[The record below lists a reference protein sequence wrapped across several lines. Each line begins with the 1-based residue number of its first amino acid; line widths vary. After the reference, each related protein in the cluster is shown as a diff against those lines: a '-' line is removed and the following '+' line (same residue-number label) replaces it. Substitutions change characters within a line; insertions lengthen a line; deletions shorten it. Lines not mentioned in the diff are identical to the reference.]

1 MEVINPRVGALRRAA
16 TADPEGFWAE
26 VSQKVPWRRPW
37 EAVFEWD
44 PDRPDERGRHFR
56 WYMGD
61 ATNLAW
67 NAVDRHVER
76 GRGGVAALVCENDR
90 GERQVITYAQLQH
103 QVRQTAA
110 ALRGLGIGKGDRV
123 PMTRSGK
130 IMRRV
135 LKAVTLGK
143 DPGDI
148 STVEDDGSVAE
159 AREAWESIREEL
171 GAPAGGL

>member
-1 MEVINPRVGALRRAA
+1 MEVINPRVGALRRGA

-37 EAVFEWD
+37 EAVFGWE
-44 PDRPDERGRHFR
+44 PDFVSMLPK
-56 WYMGD
+56 
-61 ATNLAW
+61 A
-67 NAVDRHVER
+67 
-76 GRGGVAALVCENDR
+76 
-90 GERQVITYAQLQH
+90 
-103 QVRQTAA
+103 
-110 ALRGLGIGKGDRV
+110 
-123 PMTRSGK
+123 RSGK

-148 STVEDDGSVAE
+148 STIEDDGSVAE

-171 GAPAGGL
+171 GVPAGGL